1 MTIQETK
8 DRPRETEE
16 RSGIFTGLHAPS
28 KKEGI
33 LLTESSFSSMRPEFW
48 YRMLHDYHQKQL
60 ECNPIVY

>member
-33 LLTESSFSSMRPEFW
+33 LLTESSFSSMRPGV
-48 YRMLHDYHQKQL
+48 LVQ
-60 ECNPIVY
+60 NAA